1 MLNYQIKKLTVD
13 DIPALMQVQQEY
25 AHKYP
30 GVQVLPGGI
39 YLSPAFH
46 FGHDV
51 FCAYHPNGQM
61 LGYSVVYAQLPT
73 NSPQNKHTIWTEVKI
88 IPSMNHLIELR
99 ASLLEQILLRLREL
113 LLDHS
118 LKKVEINFQYFPYEV
133 ESIAFVVSKGF
144 HLIGSVYSMQR
155 DLEHPL
161 PSIQTPPGFQL
172 KPWRL
177 ETPFEREQY
186 VHARNLCFP
195 NAPISLDE
203 WVYFMSSPTW
213 TTGTN
218 FAVFS
223 ENELAGCL
231 TAYWD
236 EEQNRKQDEK
246 VGYTEYIFVCP
257 QWRGK
262 GLASAMIARS
272 LTFLKENG
280 IQYAQLQVSTNNR
293 EALTLYEQLGYSV
306 VQESGLYSQ
315 QMDLS

>member
-1 MLNYQIKKLTVD
+1 MANYLIKYFTVD
-13 DIPALMQVQQEY
+13 DIPALMMVQQEY

-30 GVQVLPGGI
+30 GVQILPGGI

-46 FGHDV
+46 QGQDV

-61 LGYSVVYAQLPT
+61 LGYAVIYVQLSR
-73 NSPQNKHTIWTEVKI
+73 NESPANHIVWSEIKV
-88 IPSMNHLIELR
+88 IPNMNHLIGLR
-99 ASLLEQILLRLREL
+99 ESLLEKIIHRLREI
-113 LLDHS
+113 LLDQS
-118 LKKVEINFQYFPYEV
+118 LKTVAITFQYFPYET
-133 ESIAFVVSKGF
+133 ESIAFVTSKGF
-144 HLIGSVYSMQR
+144 ALSGSIYSMQY
-155 DLEHPL
+155 DLNQPL

-177 ETPFEREQY
+177 ETQFEREQY

-203 WVYFMSSPTW
+203 WIYFMSSPTW

-218 FAVFS
+218 FAVFA

-236 EEQNRKQDEK
+236 EEQNRKQNEK

-257 QWRGK
+257 QWRGI
-262 GLASAMIARS
+262 GLARAMIARS
-272 LTFLKENG
+272 LTYLKEKG
-280 IQYAQLQVSTNNR
+280 MKVAQLQVSTNNR
-293 EALTLYEQLGYSV
+293 DALSIYEQLGYMV
-306 VQESGLYSQ
+306 VKESHLYSRHIK
-315 QMDLS
+315 LT